1 MRPPRHA
8 FATAVAL
15 VVFAFPFKGSA
26 FDHSDGFSPYGSGYA
41 PDTAPLDAETAITT
55 QLAGLSL
62 GAVGFH
68 NHTAPA
74 SAHPRDFGR
83 RDAKDFYLRVMPLG
97 ASITQGQASSDQNGY
112 RKHLRDQLRY
122 KGWKVNMVGS
132 LQDGTMAD
140 SDHEGHRGWTIEQV
154 TSAWV
159 TSRWM
164 KPNLVLV
171 NVGLND
177 CLYNVDLSNAGN
189 RMKQLIDQIFDYVPG
204 VTVVLSTLL
213 RSTNPDHD
221 SCTASV
227 NEQYRALFKTYKGA
241 RIALA
246 DVQSVMSLSD
256 LGPDGDHPTDSGYE
270 MFAGVWWDAISKI
283 EDRIQ
288 APVAVSGIDDSTA
301 SSPSQCKKVAGNA
314 PPRVQT
320 QLGSGHDDGNYLHNS
335 INRGILKTANISK
348 GQDPESITK
357 DIPWHIFFANLV
369 VGDVNAGRSQ
379 ALDDWVRIWH
389 TKEGRNVYYF
399 RQNLGG
405 GKFGDSVEFDV
416 DMDCDDGPRY
426 AFADFNNDGLDDFF
440 CLKGTSVVLS
450 LNRGGNPPTF
460 ENMGLVIGDLDGYA
474 ATDVRIADIDGD
486 GRADF
491 CLLAADGTIG
501 CSRNGGTDDKPTWQ
515 GFSTPTGIRGKVF
528 NEAQTDK
535 AGIVLADL
543 NGDFRSDYM
552 YINDFGNV
560 HTWVNNRGTGSG
572 IVPKWRSAGLTH
584 VGQTDTGIQGNVKFG
599 RIYGSG
605 RLDYVYLKE
614 EEDRFDALVWEN
626 RGSGG
631 TKLKA
636 DGDFYCDMRGSGSD
650 DYVWIYSDGH
660 AGELNVNIHKPPS
673 WGHSTRIAISVPG
686 PRVAIHLADWD
697 GDGRCDI
704 WVQQKSG
711 LLSVHLN
718 LYDSATDKITFGD
731 AYPVNSNSIAP
742 LCTEGWGVG
751 IFDRGMR
758 LADIDGDG
766 RADILC
772 IEKDGRITAVLNSN
786 GGLLDAGQVKFSE
799 GWDRA
804 NIRFADVEASGTAD
818 LIHLDK
824 YTGAATVYKNNGIR
838 DTSGSTFSW
847 TNRGVLYNAIDR
859 GENMY

>member
-1 MRPPRHA
+1 MQLPQHA
-8 FATAVAL
+8 FGTAVAL
-15 VVFAFPFKGSA
+15 AVFAFPIQGSA
-26 FDHSDGFSPYGSGYA
+26 FDHSDGFSPYGSRYA
-41 PDTAPLDAETAITT
+41 PDVAPVDAETAITT
-55 QLAGLSL
+55 QLAEFSL
-62 GAVGFH
+62 GTVGFLTY
-68 NHTAPA
+68 TAAA
-74 SAHPRDFGR
+74 SVHPRDFGR
-83 RDAKDFYLRVMPLG
+83 RDAKYFYLR
-97 ASITQGQASSDQNGY
+97 
-112 RKHLRDQLRY
+112 HLRDQLRY

-132 LQDGTMAD
+132 LKDGTMAD

-154 TSAWV
+154 SHAWV

-164 KPNLVLV
+164 KPNIMLI
-171 NVGLND
+171 NAGLND
-177 CLYNVDLSNAGN
+177 CVQHIDLSSAGTP
-189 RMKQLIDQIFDYVPG
+189 MKELIDQIFDYVPG

-213 RSTNPDHD
+213 RNTNPDHD
-221 SCTASV
+221 ACTVSV
-227 NEQYRALFKTYKGA
+227 NEQCRALFKTYKGA

-246 DVQSVMSLSD
+246 DVHSVMSLGD
-256 LGPDGDHPTDSGYE
+256 LGPEGDQPTDSGYK

-283 EDRIQ
+283 EDRNQ
-288 APVAVSGIDDSTA
+288 APVAVSGIHDSTA

-320 QLGSGHDDGNYLHNS
+320 QLGSGYDDGSYLHNS

-369 VGDVNAGRSQ
+369 VVDVNAGRSQ

-389 TKEGRNVYYF
+389 TEEGRNVYYF

-416 DMDCDDGPRY
+416 DIDCDDGPH
-426 AFADFNNDGLDDFF
+426 DFF
-440 CLKGTSVVLS
+440 CLKGTAVVLS

-460 ENMGLVIGDLDGYA
+460 ENMGQIIGDLDGYA
-474 ATDVRIADIDGD
+474 VTDVRIADIDGD

-501 CSRNGGTDDKPTWQ
+501 CSRNGGTGDKPTWQ
-515 GFSTPTGIRGKVF
+515 GSSTPAGIRGKVF

-543 NGDFRSDYM
+543 SGDFRSDYM

-560 HTWVNNRGTGSG
+560 HTWINNRSTGSG

-584 VGQTDTGIQGNVKFG
+584 
-599 RIYGSG
+599 
-605 RLDYVYLKE
+605 E
-614 EEDRFDALVWEN
+614 EKDRFDGLAWEN

-631 TKLKA
+631 TKLKV
-636 DGDFYCDMRGSGSD
+636 DGNFYCDMRGSGSD

-660 AGELNVNIHKPPS
+660 AGEIRS
-673 WGHSTRIAISVPG
+673 S
-686 PRVAIHLADWD
+686 
-697 GDGRCDI
+697 
-704 WVQQKSG
+704 
-711 LLSVHLN
+711 
-718 LYDSATDKITFGD
+718 SAMPT
-731 AYPVNSNSIAP
+731 
-742 LCTEGWGVG
+742 L
-751 IFDRGMR
+751 
-758 LADIDGDG
+758 GDG

-772 IEKDGRITAVLNSN
+772 IETDSRITATLNSN

-804 NIRFADVEASGTAD
+804 NIRFADVEASWTAD

-824 YTGAATVYKNNGIR
+824 YTGAVTVFKNNGIR

-847 TNRGVLYNAIDR
+847 TNRRVLYNAIDR
-859 GENMY
+859 GENMHFANLGGLGRADLIHTDPSTNKAWTYWNRCSGSGGDDGATRGPRPSSDICIS